1 MNAMTDRLHVLTEL
15 VYELQTPSGLEET
28 LESIVEHT
36 AVLVDTQR
44 VSIRLLDPSRTRLIA
59 SVRAGTPLHEDPSVE
74 FRLGEGLM
82 GWIAKNARPIRSGNA
97 TMDRRFA
104 PRPGMKDEMGSFIGV
119 PLLAG
124 TVCMGVLSAVHD
136 QEHYFSEEHE
146 QLMLLVAGICGPYL
160 EIARLS
166 RLARVDPLTGAL
178 NRRGLERAFPD
189 EPIED
194 GMVRPLAVM
203 MVDVDRFK
211 EINDRFG
218 HAVGDEAIKRVAQLL
233 SSILRV
239 GDAVVRYGGDEFVL
253 VLPGVDLAQAGR
265 IAERAQEMVQRL
277 EIDLGD
283 MQLKL
288 TTSMGV
294 AERLSGEGRQALIE
308 RADAAMYDAKQAG
321 RNRVRLAE
329 KKPSVPPTS
338 RGPSKG

>member
-1 MNAMTDRLHVLTEL
+1 MNPATDRLHVLTEL
-15 VYELQTPSGLEET
+15 VYEIQTPSELEET
-28 LESIVEHT
+28 LETIVEHT

-82 GWIAKNARPIRSGNA
+82 GWIAKHARPIRSGAA
-97 TMDRRFA
+97 TRDRRFA
-104 PRPGMKDEMGSFIGV
+104 PRQGMKDEMGSFIGV

-124 TVCMGVLSAVHD
+124 SVCMGVLSAVHQ

-178 NRRGLERAFPD
+178 NRRGLEQAFPD
-189 EPIED
+189 EPLD
-194 GMVRPLAVM
+194 GDVVTPLSAVL
-203 MVDVDRFK
+203 VDMDRFK

-233 SSILRV
+233 AAVLRV

-265 IAERAQEMVQRL
+265 IAERAHDMIHRL

-283 MQLKL
+283 MQLKI

-294 AERLSGEGRQALIE
+294 AERLRGESRNAMIK
-308 RADAAMYDAKQAG
+308 RADAAMYDAKQSG
-321 RNRVRLAE
+321 RDRIRLAE
-329 KKPSVPPTS
+329 KKPSVPPTT
-338 RGPSKG
+338 